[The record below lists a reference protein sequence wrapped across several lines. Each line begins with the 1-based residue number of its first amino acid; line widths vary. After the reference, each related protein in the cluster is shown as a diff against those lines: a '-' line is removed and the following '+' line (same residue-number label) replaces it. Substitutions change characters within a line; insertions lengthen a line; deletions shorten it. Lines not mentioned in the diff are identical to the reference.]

1 MELIREKLNEVLNSI
16 KSVVDADLDLYIVP
30 WKEDDGFEY
39 LRVYHDEVETHLLEI
54 SPAREIRLPNSNRV
68 GRIEVDNSFDSA
80 EHIIFYKVGDSKI
93 DFEVPNGESLD
104 SCLVGKINRAYFEF
118 TGTQRL

>member
-16 KSVVDADLDLYIVP
+16 KCIVEADPGLYIVP

-39 LRVYHDEVETHLLEI
+39 LRVYHGEVESHLIEI
-54 SPAREIRLPNSNRV
+54 SPTREIRLQNSNRV
-68 GRIEVDNSFDSA
+68 GCIKVDNSFDST
-80 EHIIFYKVGDSKI
+80 EDILFYKVGDSII

-104 SCLVGKINRAYFEF
+104 SCLVGKVNRAYFEF
-118 TGTQRL
+118 TGSHRL